1 MTCELYNIS
10 ADARQI
16 DKVTASTS
24 HITKQ
29 TIRPTD
35 AVDIITPT
43 FLFDY
48 DVNILG
54 INYLKCN
61 DFGRYY
67 FVTNIAVENGGRVRV
82 SCSIDVLQ
90 TYADSIRNCKA
101 TVIRT
106 ATSGAPTMYSDSKFP
121 VYPSKKVVT
130 SITSAETSNSL
141 SANGDYCY
149 VLNTIGSSAN

>member
-10 ADARQI
+10 ADARQLV
-16 DKVTASTS
+16 KVTASTG

-43 FLFDY
+43 FIFDY
-48 DVNILG
+48 DTNILN

-67 FVTNIAVENGGRVRV
+67 FVTNIAVESGGRVRV

-90 TYADSIRNCKA
+90 TYADSIKNCKA

-106 ATSGAPTMYSDSKFP
+106 ATSGTPTMYSDSKFP

-149 VLNTIGSSAN
+149 VLNTIGGNVN

>member
-10 ADARQI
+10 ADARQLVKI
-16 DKVTASTS
+16 TSSTS

-29 TIRPTD
+29 AIRPTD
-35 AVDIITPT
+35 VVDIITPT

-48 DVNILG
+48 DANIIN

-67 FVTNIAVENGGRVRV
+67 FVTNIAVESGGRVRV

-90 TYADSIRNCKA
+90 TYASSIRNCNA

-149 VLNTIGSSAN
+149 VLNTIGGSAK